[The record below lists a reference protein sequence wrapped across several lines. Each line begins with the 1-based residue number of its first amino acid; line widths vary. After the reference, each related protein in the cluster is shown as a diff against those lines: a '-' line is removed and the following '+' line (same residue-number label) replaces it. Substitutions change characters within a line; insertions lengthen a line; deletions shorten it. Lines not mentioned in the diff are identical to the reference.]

1 MANISVE
8 TLISVIVFALC
19 LIAFALLAG
28 VFRRAARL
36 FRRKKR
42 LVILDGSNVMH
53 WREGKPEI
61 QTVIAVVRYLEK
73 RGYMPGV
80 VFDANAGYLLMGK
93 YQHDRALAQLL
104 RLPEARVMVVPKGT
118 PADPAILKA
127 ARDYG
132 APVVTN
138 DRFKDWAKDFPE
150 VKTDGHL
157 ITGRIEPKRVVLDL
171 P

>member
-1 MANISVE
+1 MTDPSPE
-8 TLISVIVFALC
+8 TLITAVVIGLC
-19 LIAFALLAG
+19 LIAGLLLLRLQRP
-28 VFRRAARL
+28 VLRL

-42 LVILDGSNVMH
+42 WIILDGSNVMH

-61 QTVIAVVRYLEK
+61 QTLTAVVRHLEK
-73 RGYMPGV
+73 RGYTPGV

-93 YQHDRALAQLL
+93 YQHGRALAQLL

-118 PADPAILKA
+118 PADPAILRA
-127 ARDYG
+127 ARDHG
-132 APVVTN
+132 ARIVTN

-150 VKTDGHL
+150 VKTKGHL
-157 ITGRIEPKRVVLDL
+157 ITGRIETTRVVLDL